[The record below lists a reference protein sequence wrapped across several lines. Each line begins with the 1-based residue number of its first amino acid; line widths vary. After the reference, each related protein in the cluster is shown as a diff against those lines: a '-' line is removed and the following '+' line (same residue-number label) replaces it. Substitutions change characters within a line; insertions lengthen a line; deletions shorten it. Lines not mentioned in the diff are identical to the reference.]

1 MFNKEEMKKVEK
13 YLKYWVIWCVCVGVF
28 LLVTDFDIS
37 DSFVSNFL
45 RDIIPSVRKLD
56 CSTGYPQLA
65 VSVWTI
71 FWLTGPFFLLFMLTE
86 YNEKI
91 VRYVNFKLILYVTVC
106 MLFVVLLLFVGIWD
120 KLPDSHS
127 GDMSRF
133 AHITR
138 PGIIFKAALVWTG
151 SISILFMFIIV
162 LFKLLGNI
170 CYGTKV

>member
-13 YLKYWVIWCVCVGVF
+13 YLKYWVIWCVFVGVF

-37 DSFVSNFL
+37 DSFVSNLL
-45 RDIIPSVRKLD
+45 RDIIPAVRKLD
-56 CSTGYPQLA
+56 YSTRYPQLA

-71 FWLTGPFFLLFMLTE
+71 FWLTGPFFLLFMLIE
-86 YNEKI
+86 NNGKM
-91 VRYVNFKLILYVTVC
+91 VRYVSFKLMLFVTVC
-106 MLFVVLLLFVGIWD
+106 MLFVVLGLYFGIWD

-133 AHITR
+133 AHLTR

-170 CYGTKV
+170 CYGK